1 MLAALF
7 TLYPFLF
14 ACVGMA
20 AISTFALSAT
30 VNILLTM
37 LCLALYT
44 MIPIGAFDPWIDA
57 FCDAVRSVIP
67 QEADTIFSN
76 LYTTFQYHEESPP
89 EKALYLW
96 HPHALLCV
104 APSMHALL
112 RGHKV
117 VSISAI
123 HYVPILRDL
132 CHYFHTIPSDYV
144 VMKKTLETESV
155 SVIPGGIREGMQPM
169 EKNTLRVS
177 IRNRTGIFRLALETG
192 APIVPVLT
200 YGETELF
207 PIVDTPI
214 LRSFNE
220 WLYRNTKLTFPM
232 PSFASLYRWGQLAYE
247 PLSPVRSY
255 AGKPI
260 PTTPTKQSVSNTD
273 LDELRETYLTEV
285 QRLFETTAPPGMQLL
300 ID

>member
-14 ACVGMA
+14 AFVGIA
-20 AISTFALSAT
+20 AISSFALSAT

-44 MIPIGAFDPWIDA
+44 MIPMGSFDPWIDT
-57 FCDAVRSVIP
+57 FCNTVRSVIP
-67 QEADTIFSN
+67 KEAELIFKN
-76 LYTTFQYHEESPP
+76 LEETFPYHETSPP

-123 HYVPILRDL
+123 HYVPVLRDL
-132 CHYFHTIPSDYV
+132 CHYFHTIPSNYE
-144 VMKKTLETESV
+144 VMKKTLETESI
-155 SVIPGGIREGMQPM
+155 SVIPGGVREGMKQLD
-169 EKNTLRVS
+169 KSVLRVS

-192 APIVPVLT
+192 TPIVPVLT

-207 PIVDTPI
+207 PIVDNPI
-214 LRSFNE
+214 LRTFNE

-260 PTTPTKQSVSNTD
+260 PTSLKQTTVTDTDIDEIRTK
-273 LDELRETYLTEV
+273 YLAEV
-285 QRLFETTAPPGMQLL
+285 QTLFETTAPPGMRLL